1 MKTIKDLEN
10 VDKPREKLIKKGAN
24 SLKDYELLAV
34 LLGSGVQ
41 GKDVIK
47 LSQEIIKLFEE
58 DFENLSLEKLSG
70 IHGLGIAKASQ
81 ILSSIELSRRYLI
94 KQNKK
99 ISCSNDVYNE
109 LKEYQN
115 KQQEYFLALYLDGA
129 NHLIQTK
136 VITIGILNQSLVH
149 PREVFSYAIEKRCA
163 SIIVA
168 HNHPSGILEASLEDI
183 NVTKRLKESGK
194 ILGIELL
201 DHLIITKDG
210 YLSLKEKD
218 LLWYFN
224 DTTFKF

>member
-1 MKTIKDLEN
+1 MKSITQLEN
-10 VDKPREKLIKKGAN
+10 IDKPREKLIKKGAN
-24 SLKDYELLAV
+24 ALKDYELLAI

-47 LSQEIIKLFEE
+47 LSQEIIKLFED
-58 DFENLSLEKLSG
+58 DFENLNLEKLLS
-70 IHGLGIAKASQ
+70 IHGLGLAKASQ

-99 ISCSNDVYNE
+99 ITSAKDVYEE
-109 LKEYQN
+109 LKEYHN
-115 KQQEYFLALYLDGA
+115 KKQEYFLALYLDGA

-136 VITIGILNQSLVH
+136 IITIGILNQSLVH

-168 HNHPSGILEASLEDI
+168 HNHPSGILEASNEDI

-201 DHLIITKDG
+201 DHLIITNNG
-210 YLSLKEKD
+210 YLSLKEEGF
-218 LLWYFN
+218 L
-224 DTTFKF
+224 

>member
-1 MKTIKDLEN
+1 MKSITQLEN
-10 VDKPREKLIKKGAN
+10 IDKPREKLIKKGAN
-24 SLKDYELLAV
+24 ALKDYELLAV

-41 GKDVIK
+41 GKDVIT
-47 LSQEIIKLFEE
+47 LSNEIIKLFED
-58 DFENLSLEKLSG
+58 DFENISLEKLLT
-70 IHGLGIAKASQ
+70 IHGLGQAKASQ

-99 ISCSNDVYNE
+99 ITSSKDVYNE
-109 LKEYQN
+109 LKEYHN
-115 KQQEYFLALYLDGA
+115 KQQEYFLCLYLDGA

-168 HNHPSGILEASLEDI
+168 HNHPSGVLEASNEDI
-183 NVTKRLKESGK
+183 NVTKRLQESGK

-201 DHLIITKDG
+201 DHLIITKNG
-210 YLSLKEKD
+210 FVSLKEES
-218 LLWYFN
+218 LL
-224 DTTFKF
+224 

>member
-1 MKTIKDLEN
+1 MKSITQLEN
-10 VDKPREKLIKKGAN
+10 IDKPREKLIKKGAN
-24 SLKDYELLAV
+24 ALKDYELLAI

-41 GKDVIK
+41 GKDVIS
-47 LSQEIIKLFEE
+47 LSNEIIKLFED
-58 DFENLSLEKLSG
+58 DFENLSLEKLLS
-70 IHGLGIAKASQ
+70 IHGLGLAKASQ

-99 ISCSNDVYNE
+99 ITSANDVYEE
-109 LKEYQN
+109 LKEYHN
-115 KQQEYFLALYLDGA
+115 KKQEYFLALYLDGA

-136 VITIGILNQSLVH
+136 IITIGILNQSLVH

-168 HNHPSGILEASLEDI
+168 HNHPSGILEASNEDI

-201 DHLIITKDG
+201 DHLIITNDG
-210 YLSLKEKD
+210 FVSLKEEGV
-218 LLWYFN
+218 L
-224 DTTFKF
+224 

>member
-1 MKTIKDLEN
+1 MKSITQLEN
-10 VDKPREKLIKKGAN
+10 IDKPREKLIKKGAN
-24 SLKDYELLAV
+24 ALKDYELLAI

-41 GKDVIK
+41 GKDVIS
-47 LSQEIIKLFEE
+47 LSNEIIKLFED
-58 DFENLSLEKLSG
+58 DFENLNLEKLLS
-70 IHGLGIAKASQ
+70 IHGLGLAKASQ

-99 ISCSNDVYNE
+99 ITSANDVYEE
-109 LKEYQN
+109 LKEYHN
-115 KQQEYFLALYLDGA
+115 KKQEYFLALYLDGA

-136 VITIGILNQSLVH
+136 IITIGILNQSLVH

-168 HNHPSGILEASLEDI
+168 HNHPSGILEASNEDI

-201 DHLIITKDG
+201 DHLIITNDG
-210 YLSLKEKD
+210 FVSLKEEGV
-218 LLWYFN
+218 L
-224 DTTFKF
+224 

>member
-1 MKTIKDLEN
+1 MKSITQLEN
-10 VDKPREKLIKKGAN
+10 IDKPREKLIKKGAN
-24 SLKDYELLAV
+24 ALKDYELLAI

-47 LSQEIIKLFEE
+47 LSQEIIKLFED
-58 DFENLSLEKLSG
+58 DFENLNLEKLLS
-70 IHGLGIAKASQ
+70 IHGLGLAKASQ

-99 ISCSNDVYNE
+99 ITSAKDVYEE
-109 LKEYQN
+109 LKEYHN
-115 KQQEYFLALYLDGA
+115 KKQEYFLALYLDGA

-136 VITIGILNQSLVH
+136 IITIGILNQSLVH

-168 HNHPSGILEASLEDI
+168 HNHPSGILEASNEDI

-201 DHLIITKDG
+201 DHLIITNDG
-210 YLSLKEKD
+210 FVSLKEEGV
-218 LLWYFN
+218 LWIISL
-224 DTTFKF
+224 T

>member
-1 MKTIKDLEN
+1 MKSITQLEN
-10 VDKPREKLIKKGAN
+10 IDKPREKLIKKGVKA
-24 SLKDYELLAV
+24 LKDYELLAI

-47 LSQEIIKLFEE
+47 LSQEIIKLFED
-58 DFENLSLEKLSG
+58 DFENLNLEKLLS
-70 IHGLGIAKASQ
+70 IHGLGLAKASQ

-99 ISCSNDVYNE
+99 ITSAKDVYEE
-109 LKEYQN
+109 LKEYHN
-115 KQQEYFLALYLDGA
+115 KKQEYFLALYLDGA

-136 VITIGILNQSLVH
+136 IITIGILNQSLVH

-168 HNHPSGILEASLEDI
+168 HNHPSGILEASNEDI

-201 DHLIITKDG
+201 DHLIITNDG
-210 YLSLKEKD
+210 FVSLKEEGV
-218 LLWYFN
+218 L
-224 DTTFKF
+224 

>member
-1 MKTIKDLEN
+1 MKSITQLEN
-10 VDKPREKLIKKGAN
+10 IDKPREKLIKKGVKA
-24 SLKDYELLAV
+24 LKDYELLAI

-47 LSQEIIKLFEE
+47 LSQEIIKLFED
-58 DFENLSLEKLSG
+58 DFENLNLEKLLS
-70 IHGLGIAKASQ
+70 IHGLGLAKASQ

-99 ISCSNDVYNE
+99 ITSANDVYEE
-109 LKEYQN
+109 LKEYHN
-115 KQQEYFLALYLDGA
+115 KKQEYFLALYLDGA

-136 VITIGILNQSLVH
+136 IITIGILNQSLVH

-168 HNHPSGILEASLEDI
+168 HNHPSGILEASSEDI

-210 YLSLKEKD
+210 YLSLKEEGV
-218 LLWYFN
+218 L
-224 DTTFKF
+224 

>member
-1 MKTIKDLEN
+1 MKSITQLEN
-10 VDKPREKLIKKGAN
+10 IDKPREKLIKKGAN
-24 SLKDYELLAV
+24 ALKDYELLAI

-47 LSQEIIKLFEE
+47 LSQEIIKLFED
-58 DFENLSLEKLSG
+58 DFENLNLEKLLS
-70 IHGLGIAKASQ
+70 IHGLGLAKASQ

-99 ISCSNDVYNE
+99 ITSAKDVYEE
-109 LKEYQN
+109 LKEYHN
-115 KQQEYFLALYLDGA
+115 KKQEYFLALYLDGA

-136 VITIGILNQSLVH
+136 IITIGILNQSLVH

-168 HNHPSGILEASLEDI
+168 HNHPSGILEASNEDI

-210 YLSLKEKD
+210 YLSLKEEGV
-218 LLWYFN
+218 L
-224 DTTFKF
+224 

>member
-1 MKTIKDLEN
+1 MKSITQLEN
-10 VDKPREKLIKKGAN
+10 IDKPREKLIKKGAN
-24 SLKDYELLAV
+24 ALKDYELLAI

-41 GKDVIK
+41 GKDVIS
-47 LSQEIIKLFEE
+47 LSNEIIKLFED
-58 DFENLSLEKLSG
+58 DFENLNLEKLLS
-70 IHGLGIAKASQ
+70 IHGLGLAKASQ

-99 ISCSNDVYNE
+99 ITSANDVYEE
-109 LKEYQN
+109 LKEYHN
-115 KQQEYFLALYLDGA
+115 KKQEYFLALYLDGA

-136 VITIGILNQSLVH
+136 IITIGILNQSLVH

-168 HNHPSGILEASLEDI
+168 HNHPSGILEASSEDI

-210 YLSLKEKD
+210 YLSLKEEGV
-218 LLWYFN
+218 L
-224 DTTFKF
+224 

>member
-1 MKTIKDLEN
+1 MKSITQLEN
-10 VDKPREKLIKKGAN
+10 IDKPREKLIKKGAN
-24 SLKDYELLAV
+24 ALKDYELLAI

-47 LSQEIIKLFEE
+47 LSQEIIKLFED
-58 DFENLSLEKLSG
+58 DFENLNLEKLLS
-70 IHGLGIAKASQ
+70 IHGLGLAKASQ

-99 ISCSNDVYNE
+99 ITSAKDVYEE
-109 LKEYQN
+109 LKEYHN
-115 KQQEYFLALYLDGA
+115 KKQEYFLALYLDGA

-136 VITIGILNQSLVH
+136 IITIGILNQSLVH

-168 HNHPSGILEASLEDI
+168 HNHPSGILEASNEDI

-194 ILGIELL
+194 ILGIELI
-201 DHLIITKDG
+201 DHLIITNDG
-210 YLSLKEKD
+210 FVSLKEEGV
-218 LLWYFN
+218 L
-224 DTTFKF
+224 

>member
-1 MKTIKDLEN
+1 MKSITQLEN
-10 VDKPREKLIKKGAN
+10 IDKPREKLIKKGAN
-24 SLKDYELLAV
+24 ALKDYELLAI
-34 LLGSGVQ
+34 LLGSGDQ

-47 LSQEIIKLFEE
+47 LSQESIKLFED
-58 DFENLSLEKLSG
+58 DFENLNLEKLLS
-70 IHGLGIAKASQ
+70 IHGLGLAKASQ

-99 ISCSNDVYNE
+99 ITSAKDVYEE
-109 LKEYQN
+109 LKEYHN
-115 KQQEYFLALYLDGA
+115 KKQEYFLALYLDGA

-136 VITIGILNQSLVH
+136 IITIGILNQSLVH

-168 HNHPSGILEASLEDI
+168 HNHPSGILEASNEDI

-201 DHLIITKDG
+201 DHLIITNNG
-210 YLSLKEKD
+210 YLSLKEEGV
-218 LLWYFN
+218 L
-224 DTTFKF
+224 

>member
-1 MKTIKDLEN
+1 MKSITQLEN
-10 VDKPREKLIKKGAN
+10 IDKPREKLIKKGAN
-24 SLKDYELLAV
+24 ALKDYELLAI

-41 GKDVIK
+41 GKDVIS
-47 LSQEIIKLFEE
+47 LSNEIIKLFED
-58 DFENLSLEKLSG
+58 DFENLNLEKLLS
-70 IHGLGIAKASQ
+70 IHGLGLAKASQ

-99 ISCSNDVYNE
+99 ITSANDVYKE
-109 LKEYQN
+109 LKEYHN
-115 KQQEYFLALYLDGA
+115 KKQEYFLALYLDGA

-136 VITIGILNQSLVH
+136 IITIGILNQSLVH

-168 HNHPSGILEASLEDI
+168 HNHPSGILEASNEDI

-201 DHLIITKDG
+201 DHLIITNDG
-210 YLSLKEKD
+210 FVSLKEEGV
-218 LLWYFN
+218 L
-224 DTTFKF
+224 

>member
-1 MKTIKDLEN
+1 MKSITQLEN
-10 VDKPREKLIKKGAN
+10 IDKPREKLIKKGAN
-24 SLKDYELLAV
+24 ALKDYELLAI

-47 LSQEIIKLFEE
+47 LSQEIIKLFED
-58 DFENLSLEKLSG
+58 DFENLNLEKLLS
-70 IHGLGIAKASQ
+70 IHGLGLAKASQ

-99 ISCSNDVYNE
+99 ITSAKDVYEE
-109 LKEYQN
+109 LKEYHN
-115 KQQEYFLALYLDGA
+115 KKQEYFLALYLDGA

-136 VITIGILNQSLVH
+136 IITIGILNQSLVH

-168 HNHPSGILEASLEDI
+168 HNHPSGILDASNEDI

-201 DHLIITKDG
+201 DHLIIINDG
-210 YLSLKEKD
+210 FVSLKEEGV
-218 LLWYFN
+218 LWIISL
-224 DTTFKF
+224 T

>member
-1 MKTIKDLEN
+1 MKSITQLEN
-10 VDKPREKLIKKGAN
+10 IDKPREKLIKKGVKA
-24 SLKDYELLAV
+24 LKDYELLAI

-41 GKDVIK
+41 GKDVIS
-47 LSQEIIKLFEE
+47 LSNEIIKLFED
-58 DFENLSLEKLSG
+58 DFENLNLEKLLS
-70 IHGLGIAKASQ
+70 IHGLGLAKASQ

-99 ISCSNDVYNE
+99 ITSAKDVYEE
-109 LKEYQN
+109 LKEYHN
-115 KQQEYFLALYLDGA
+115 KKQEYFLALYLDGA

-136 VITIGILNQSLVH
+136 IITIGILNQSLVH

-168 HNHPSGILEASLEDI
+168 HNHPSGILEASNEDI

-201 DHLIITKDG
+201 DHLIITNNG
-210 YLSLKEKD
+210 YLSLKEEGV
-218 LLWYFN
+218 LWCF
-224 DTTFKF
+224 

>member
-1 MKTIKDLEN
+1 MKSITQLEN
-10 VDKPREKLIKKGAN
+10 IDKPREKLIKKGAN
-24 SLKDYELLAV
+24 ALKDYELLAI

-47 LSQEIIKLFEE
+47 LSQEIIKLFED
-58 DFENLSLEKLSG
+58 DFENLNLEKLLS
-70 IHGLGIAKASQ
+70 IHGLGLAKASQ

-99 ISCSNDVYNE
+99 ITSAKDVYEE
-109 LKEYQN
+109 LKEYHN
-115 KQQEYFLALYLDGA
+115 KKQEYFLALYLDGA

-136 VITIGILNQSLVH
+136 IITIGILNQSLVH

-168 HNHPSGILEASLEDI
+168 HNHPSGILEASSEDI

-201 DHLIITKDG
+201 DHLIITNDG
-210 YLSLKEKD
+210 FVSLKEEGV
-218 LLWYFN
+218 LWIISL
-224 DTTFKF
+224 T

>member
-1 MKTIKDLEN
+1 MKSIKQLEN
-10 VDKPREKLIKKGAN
+10 IDKPREKLIKKGAN
-24 SLKDYELLAV
+24 ALKDYELLAV

-47 LSQEIIKLFEE
+47 LSHEIIKLFEE
-58 DFENLSLEKLSG
+58 DFENLSLEKLSS

-99 ISCSNDVYNE
+99 ITCSNDVYNE
-109 LKEYQN
+109 LK
-115 KQQEYFLALYLDGA
+115 EYFLALYLDGA

-168 HNHPSGILEASLEDI
+168 HNHPSGILEASNEDI
-183 NVTKRLKESGK
+183 NVTKRLKDSGK

-201 DHLIITKDG
+201 DHLIITNNG
-210 YLSLKEKD
+210 YLSLKEEGV
-218 LLWYFN
+218 L
-224 DTTFKF
+224 

>member
-1 MKTIKDLEN
+1 MKSITQLEN
-10 VDKPREKLIKKGAN
+10 IDKPREKLIKKGAN
-24 SLKDYELLAV
+24 ALKDYELLAI

-47 LSQEIIKLFEE
+47 LSQEIIKLFED
-58 DFENLSLEKLSG
+58 DFENLNLEKLLS
-70 IHGLGIAKASQ
+70 IHGLGLAKASQ

-99 ISCSNDVYNE
+99 ITSAKDVYEE
-109 LKEYQN
+109 LKEYHN
-115 KQQEYFLALYLDGA
+115 KKQEYFLALYLDGA

-136 VITIGILNQSLVH
+136 IITIGILNQSLVH

-168 HNHPSGILEASLEDI
+168 HNHPSGILEASNEDI

-201 DHLIITKDG
+201 DHLIITSDG
-210 YLSLKEKD
+210 YLSLKEEGV
-218 LLWYFN
+218 L
-224 DTTFKF
+224 